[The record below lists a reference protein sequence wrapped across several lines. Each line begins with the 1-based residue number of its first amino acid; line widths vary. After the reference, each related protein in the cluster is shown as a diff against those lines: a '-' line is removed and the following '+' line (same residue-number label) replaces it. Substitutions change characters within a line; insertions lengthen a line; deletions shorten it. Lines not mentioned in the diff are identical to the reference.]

1 MFLPF
6 DAVYYKNSCKHL
18 NFLKGDERNS
28 CLLLVFSLF
37 FQAVRGTETQVL
49 TSILGEDLSLAAEI
63 SSELWGAKV
72 KAEYMVDKRI
82 KKQIARANDSRIPLM
97 VIVGEHELNE
107 GKVKLKD
114 LSESKEYDIPRSS
127 LVEEV
132 HRLLNAHSA

>member
-1 MFLPF
+1 M
-6 DAVYYKNSCKHL
+6 
-18 NFLKGDERNS
+18 
-28 CLLLVFSLF
+28 
-37 FQAVRGTETQVL
+37 
-49 TSILGEDLSLAAEI
+49 AAEI

-132 HRLLNAHSA
+132 HRLLSADSA